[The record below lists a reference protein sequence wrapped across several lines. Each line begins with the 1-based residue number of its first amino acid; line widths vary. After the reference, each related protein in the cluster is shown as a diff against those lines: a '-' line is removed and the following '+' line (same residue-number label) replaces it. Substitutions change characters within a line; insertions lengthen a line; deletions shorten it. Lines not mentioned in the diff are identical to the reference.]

1 MTFRSINLVMEH
13 GAKKQLDF
21 DDLLQLPTDMDPLF
35 CHDTLLKCWEDQ
47 RRNDCVHPSLFWTIC
62 YAYGWPYMCLGLL
75 KVLLDI
81 ISILFPKFEK
91 KKNKEFK

>member
-1 MTFRSINLVMEH
+1 MEH